1 MGNLY
6 DVVVF
11 CSHRETDEE
20 TGRRISYKSP
30 LLSWTAHRG
39 WCSQTQFPHHR
50 LPRLASKDDTASRTG
65 TSAGN
70 ANTNS
75 YLLTAGGMDGTVC
88 LWDLSGEFILIV
100 AWAIQLT
107 SCFVVTVYVSRR
119 AWAKTGG
126 TSAAEQAR
134 GVQQRR
140 GERALSWG
148 GDQWGADDTQ
158 PVAEPRQE
166 GRRSE
171 RRLIPTAGGVR
182 ELLGN

>member
-1 MGNLY
+1 MLT
-6 DVVVF
+6 D
-11 CSHRETDEE
+11 RELV
-20 TGRRISYKSP
+20 GLRI
-30 LLSWTAHRG
+30 
-39 WCSQTQFPHHR
+39 
-50 LPRLASKDDTASRTG
+50 
-65 TSAGN
+65 
-70 ANTNS
+70 
-75 YLLTAGGMDGTVC
+75 
-88 LWDLSGEFILIV
+88 ELIRD
-100 AWAIQLT
+100 

-148 GDQWGADDTQ
+148 GDQWGADDAQ

>member
-1 MGNLY
+1 MGR
-6 DVVVF
+6 
-11 CSHRETDEE
+11 SH
-20 TGRRISYKSP
+20 G
-30 LLSWTAHRG
+30 G
-39 WCSQTQFPHHR
+39 WYLQQ
-50 LPRLASKDDTASRTG
+50 LVKLGASRYLPGLSDTFMVWDPDMIPLWPVTVFG
-65 TSAGN
+65 ERSA
-70 ANTNS
+70 TNGGKRKVFRQVGGYVIRS
-75 YLLTAGGMDGTVC
+75 YEVSLC
-88 LWDLSGEFILIV
+88 LVLFGYFWLFFVILVILV
-100 AWAIQLT
+100 WAFPLT

-140 GERALSWG
+140 GERALSRG
-148 GDQWGADDTQ
+148 GDQWGADDAQ

-171 RRLIPTAGGVR
+171 RRLIPTAGRVQ

>member
-1 MGNLY
+1 MRLPQGGHGDAQLLRGERGSLAQQWLGG
-6 DVVVF
+6 VPRVRAAVL
-11 CSHRETDEE
+11 
-20 TGRRISYKSP
+20 RRGGLVP
-30 LLSWTAHRG
+30 LLGHLKAGDVRRTRFFGPRHLCAFIFNSFYFRNT
-39 WCSQTQFPHHR
+39 HH
-50 LPRLASKDDTASRTG
+50 
-65 TSAGN
+65 
-70 ANTNS
+70 
-75 YLLTAGGMDGTVC
+75 
-88 LWDLSGEFILIV
+88 
-100 AWAIQLT
+100 WAIQLT

>member
-1 MGNLY
+1 MGNYY

-88 LWDLSGEFILIV
+88 SWDLSGEFILIV

-107 SCFVVTVYVSRR
+107 SCFVYSEIQRDGRSEVSVEARRRPRLRSLLDASLERRASRR
-119 AWAKTGG
+119 VQRLDR
-126 TSAAEQAR
+126 AA
-134 GVQQRR
+134 
-140 GERALSWG
+140 GEF
-148 GDQWGADDTQ
+148 
-158 PVAEPRQE
+158 
-166 GRRSE
+166 
-171 RRLIPTAGGVR
+171 I
-182 ELLGN
+182 LLFMT